1 MKWTRVDDTRE
12 GSTKCGASDA
22 QVTERL
28 KERDEGAFLE
38 LYDWHG
44 PQVYRFLVHMTG
56 SIAVAEDLTQE
67 VFAIV
72 LDTVLHNRF
81 RGFDAKKGTLEG
93 YLLGIARN
101 LARKEF
107 GRRRRAVPLDGK
119 GMMEKLCRDD
129 QSLNGLVLRQELAR
143 LQVAIAELPSHY
155 REVVVLCCLE
165 DRSYEDAARIVE
177 CSVGTVASRISRAKQ
192 LLTAKLRRAG
202 SAERMLTGREEIRR

>member
-1 MKWTRVDDTRE
+1 
-12 GSTKCGASDA
+12 
-22 QVTERL
+22 
-28 KERDEGAFLE
+28 
-38 LYDWHG
+38 
-44 PQVYRFLVHMTG
+44 VYRFLVHMTG

-81 RGFDAKKGTLEG
+81 HGFDAKKGTLEG

-107 GRRRRAVPLDGK
+107 GRRRRAVPLDGE

-143 LQVAIAELPSHY
+143 LQAAIAELPSHY

-165 DRSYEDAARIVE
+165 DHSYEDAARIVE

-192 LLTAKLRRAG
+192 LLAAKLRWAG
-202 SAERMLTGREEIRR
+202 STERMLTGREEIRR